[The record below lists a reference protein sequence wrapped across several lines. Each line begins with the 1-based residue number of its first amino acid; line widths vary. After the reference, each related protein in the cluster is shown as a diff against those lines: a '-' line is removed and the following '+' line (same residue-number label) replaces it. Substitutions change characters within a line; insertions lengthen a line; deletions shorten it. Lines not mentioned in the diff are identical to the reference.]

1 MAPEVIKSERYGKEV
16 DIWSMGIMAVEMQ
29 DVSYFPHFTV
39 FEFSSKG
46 RFKDVLFTSC
56 SQGQPPYMK
65 ETPMRAMYLIAA
77 RGKPEIKSWSSIS
90 PDFRDLLTSCLAF
103 RPEERKS
110 AETLLSHPFLS
121 RTTSLSSIKQNIDAA
136 RRKKAEKRK

>member
-1 MAPEVIKSERYGKEV
+1 
-16 DIWSMGIMAVEMQ
+16 
-29 DVSYFPHFTV
+29 
-39 FEFSSKG
+39 
-46 RFKDVLFTSC
+46 
-56 SQGQPPYMK
+56 MK

-90 PDFRDLLTSCLAF
+90 PDFRDLLNSCLAF
-103 RPEERKS
+103 LPKDRKS

>member
-1 MAPEVIKSERYGKEV
+1 
-16 DIWSMGIMAVEMQ
+16 
-29 DVSYFPHFTV
+29 
-39 FEFSSKG
+39 
-46 RFKDVLFTSC
+46 
-56 SQGQPPYMK
+56 MK

-90 PDFRDLLTSCLAF
+90 SDFRDFLTSCLGF
-103 RPEERKS
+103 LPKERKS

-121 RTTSLSSIKQNIDAA
+121 QTTSLSSIKQNIDAA